1 MAIYGS
7 TFFNCSLDANRETL
21 VFLKN
26 SNPDH
31 KKNLSTGTSLSIY
44 RFAKFLLEM
53 SVELKEPMVIF
64 RWKWIRFFSRKTTE
78 TVRSPRLR

>member
-31 KKNLSTGTSLSIY
+31 KKNLSTEEQVFQSID
-44 RFAKFLLEM
+44 LQ
-53 SVELKEPMVIF
+53 S
-64 RWKWIRFFSRKTTE
+64 FF
-78 TVRSPRLR
+78 